1 MVKPTV
7 EYVGFHS
14 TGERREYVLRLHL
27 AGDDVREYTVGIA
40 LAAFATGSVRY
51 QDGPEISFLKLSR
64 EMTACG
70 QPPPDADF
78 TVSDDELSAYR
89 EAHPA
94 AKNRL
99 SPRPTTPRTT
109 PQ

>member
-1 MVKPTV
+1 MIKPSV

-14 TGERREYVLRLHL
+14 TDKRREYVLRLR
-27 AGDDVREYTVGIA
+27 AGDQIREYTVGIA
-40 LAAFATGSVRY
+40 LAAFATGRVRY

-64 EMTACG
+64 ELGADG
-70 QPPPDADF
+70 EAPADADF

-89 EAHPA
+89 TSHPA

-99 SPRPTTPRTT
+99 SPPTARPAAPT
-109 PQ
+109 Q